1 MQREMRLAMYRDFKS
16 LTSLICAFGAFGG
29 KAAVVMGIFE
39 TTTTAFGISHVYT
52 QLCRFF
58 AL

>member
-1 MQREMRLAMYRDFKS
+1 MHLELD
-16 LTSLICAFGAFGG
+16 G

-39 TTTTAFGISHVYT
+39 TTTTAFGISHVCT

-58 AL
+58 VVEVFVIRHKKIVAVTVKVLVTQ